1 VSKYSTVNRTLLKI
15 RNICILQIILHGLS
29 GIWHQQIKFEVG
41 IETTFSCIR
50 INPRYITSFGN
61 DKKVWFE
68 ETTLLK
74 PLANEKIL

>member
-1 VSKYSTVNRTLLKI
+1 MYSQKKL
-15 RNICILQIILHGLS
+15 
-29 GIWHQQIKFEVG
+29 
-41 IETTFSCIR
+41 
-50 INPRYITSFGN
+50 NPRYITSFGN